1 MSQCNVLTMMAR
13 AKIPLPKNFNLIP
26 LSQLLWA
33 KLLVHGVTQE
43 EVGPAT
49 IRTRRRNDDGDDDNE

>member
-1 MSQCNVLTMMAR
+1 MMAR